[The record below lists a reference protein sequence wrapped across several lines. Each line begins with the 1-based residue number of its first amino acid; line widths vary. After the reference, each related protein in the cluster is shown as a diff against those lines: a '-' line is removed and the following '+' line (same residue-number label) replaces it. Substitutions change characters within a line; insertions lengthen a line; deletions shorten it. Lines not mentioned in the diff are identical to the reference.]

1 MRLLAGVSVWFGSV
15 LRGDN
20 DWIEVGTE
28 SNIQDACVLHTDP
41 GIPLTIGA
49 RVTVGHRVTLHGCT
63 IGDGSLIG
71 IGSTILNHA
80 VIGRYSIVGAQS
92 LITEGK
98 TFPDGVLI
106 LGTPAKVVRELEA
119 DEIESLRA
127 AAQIYVDNG
136 KRYREML
143 TRMEPQARVSQLT
156 RGS

>member
-1 MRLLAGVSVWFGSV
+1 M
-15 LRGDN
+15 RGDN
-20 DWIEVGTE
+20 DWIEVGRE
-28 SNIQDACVLHTDP
+28 SNIQDGCILHTDP
-41 GIPLTIGA
+41 GIPLTVGA
-49 RVTVGHRVTLHGCT
+49 RVTVGHRVTLHGCD

-80 VIGRYSIVGAQS
+80 SIGRNCIVGAES

-106 LGTPAKVVRELEA
+106 LGSPAKVVRELETE
-119 DEIESLRA
+119 EIESLQA

-143 TRMEPQARVSQLT
+143 TRTEL
-156 RGS
+156 